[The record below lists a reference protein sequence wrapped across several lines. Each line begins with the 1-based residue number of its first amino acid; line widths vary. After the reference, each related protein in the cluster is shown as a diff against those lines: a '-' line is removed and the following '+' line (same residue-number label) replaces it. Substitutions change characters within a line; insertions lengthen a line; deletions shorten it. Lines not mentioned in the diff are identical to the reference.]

1 MIRVI
6 MFDLGGTLVDGQR
19 PFPHVPDALGA
30 VNGFETADGQ
40 PLRSC
45 LVSDFTMAEPP
56 DDPAHVEAIFADY
69 LALLAGFGLTEF
81 FRPPQE
87 RITLSTHAGVRKPDR
102 RVYETA
108 LRRLGSPAGLPE
120 CLVVTEDAAHLAACR
135 DLGMSTLRFNTG
147 DDWLDVLLRLRLL
160 VAPTNVVDGAEA
172 LRPWFAVRD
181 AELISVAEPIS
192 AGEAAVRLRVPVSGP
207 DGRPATR
214 LVDTLVSFDD
224 DGRVLRLTGS
234 GTDQET
240 AAFVA
245 SLRAAGALGVAGG
258 PLMPGVTHT
267 EAIGESGEIVARRRR
282 FSAM

>member
-1 MIRVI
+1 
-6 MFDLGGTLVDGQR
+6 
-19 PFPHVPDALGA
+19 
-30 VNGFETADGQ
+30 
-40 PLRSC
+40 
-45 LVSDFTMAEPP
+45 MAEPP

-102 RVYETA
+102 RVYQTA

-135 DLGMSTLRFNTG
+135 DLGLSTLRFNAG
-147 DDWLDVLLRLRLL
+147 DDWLDVLLHLRLL
-160 VAPTNVVDGAEA
+160 VAPTSVVDGAEA

-192 AGEAAVRLRVPVSGP
+192 AREAGVRLRVPVTDPG
-207 DGRPATR
+207 GRPATR
-214 LVDTLVSFDD
+214 LVDTRVSFDD
-224 DGRVLRLTGS
+224 NGRVLRLTGS

-245 SLRAAGALGVAGG
+245 SLRAAGALGVAGR
-258 PLMPGVTHT
+258 PLVPGVTHT

-282 FSAM
+282 FSAL

>member
-1 MIRVI
+1 

-30 VNGFETADGQ
+30 VNSFETADGQ

-45 LVSDFTMAEPP
+45 LVSDFAMADPP
-56 DDPAHVEAIFADY
+56 DDPARVEAIFAEY
-69 LALLAGFGLTEF
+69 LALLAGFGLAEF
-81 FRPPQE
+81 FLPPQE

-108 LRRLGSPAGLPE
+108 LRRLGSPAGLPD
-120 CLVVTEDAAHLAACR
+120 CLVITEDAAHLAACR
-135 DLGMSTLRFNTG
+135 ILGMSTVRFSTG
-147 DDWLDVLLRLRLL
+147 DDWLDVLLRMRLL
-160 VAPTNVVDGAEA
+160 VAPASVADGVEA

-192 AGEAAVRLRVPVSGP
+192 AREAAVRLRVPARDP
-207 DGRPATR
+207 DGRPAAR

-224 DGRVLRLTGS
+224 DGRVLCLTGS
-234 GTDQET
+234 GPDTET

-245 SLRAAGALGVAGG
+245 SLRAAGALGVAGR
-258 PLMPGVTHT
+258 PLAPGVTHT